1 MIPAYNEEQTIG
13 KVIRGIPKDCAEE
26 VEVLVIDDGSKDNTV
41 RVANESGADN
51 VVLHKINKG
60 LGVAF
65 RTGIESAL
73 KMNADIIVNIDADD
87 QFNPCDIPRL
97 IRPIIEGKAEMVTC
111 SRFIDENLVPD
122 MP

>member
-1 MIPAYNEEQTIG
+1 
-13 KVIRGIPKDCAEE
+13 
-26 VEVLVIDDGSKDNTV
+26 
-41 RVANESGADN
+41 
-51 VVLHKINKG
+51 
-60 LGVAF
+60 
-65 RTGIESAL
+65 
-73 KMNADIIVNIDADD
+73 MNADIIVNIDADD